1 MAYRIMVVKSERSNY
16 ASLYQYLTTVVDDVI
31 VPVEYET
38 KEDLD
43 AKVEEMLNDGGYSKS
58 DFIIVNVVDYTID
71 AKDYTDD
78 NNA

>member
-43 AKVEEMLNDGGYSKS
+43 AKVEEMLNDGGYSQS